1 LHCPISCT
9 YYAYDIAT
17 LSTKKIIAMLQNR
30 MPRRKLFEA
39 RINLP
44 LTADLLAR
52 IDAALRSDEY
62 RVDFVRDAIK
72 RELERREAEQKRR
85 PGAKRRRS

>member
-1 LHCPISCT
+1 M
-9 YYAYDIAT
+9 AT
-17 LSTKKIIAMLQNR
+17 LSTEKIIAMLRNR

-39 RINLP
+39 RVNLP

-72 RELERREAEQKRR
+72 RELERREAGQKRR
-85 PGAKRRRS
+85 RAKGAYS